1 MNVCKCKDV
10 ALKLLVKVLKNEV
23 QEKLQMYD
31 ENNYLTQNRIIN
43 RYQLAKLHTFES
55 VARHLSFA
63 LAAEELCISP
73 SAVSHQINKLEDE
86 LGFKLFQRFHRRI
99 ELTYNGKN
107 LFSAVKNSLRN
118 LNQEIL
124 GITNQ
129 EAAGTLTIYAKP
141 SFTQCWLIPK
151 LSEFNRQYPYI
162 SLNILSGNE
171 VSNFNRHR
179 IDLAIYF
186 DALRYEEIVYD
197 HLMNESIV
205 PVCSHAYALKQDL
218 YDNVE
223 KLNNCT
229 ILHDSQA
236 WGHDSML
243 EEWKTWANNFS
254 LSFDFNDMRKM
265 IFDRSDLA
273 VLAAINHAGV
283 AMGRKQLITKYLE
296 TQELIIP
303 FPQMEFLCKQRYY
316 ILKPQ
321 TKYNPKADIFIQW
334 LKRHI

>member
-1 MNVCKCKDV
+1 
-10 ALKLLVKVLKNEV
+10 
-23 QEKLQMYD
+23 MYD
-31 ENNYLTQNRIIN
+31 ENKYLAQSRIVN

-55 VARHLSFA
+55 AARHLSFA

-124 GITNQ
+124 EITNQ
-129 EAAGTLTIYAKP
+129 EAAGTLTVYAKP
-141 SFTQCWLIPK
+141 SFTQCWLVPK
-151 LSEFNRQYPYI
+151 LAEFTRQYPYI

-171 VSNFNRHR
+171 VSNFNRHH

-186 DALRYEEIVYD
+186 DALRYEEVRYD
-197 HLMNESIV
+197 HLMNETII

-218 YDNVE
+218 YGNVD
-223 KLNNCT
+223 KLINCT
-229 ILHDSQA
+229 LLHDGQA
-236 WGHDSML
+236 WGHDSNL
-243 EEWKTWANNFS
+243 EEWKSWANNFS
-254 LSFDFNDMRKM
+254 LPFELNDIPKI

-273 VLAAINHAGV
+273 IIAAINHTGI
-283 AMGRKQLITKYLE
+283 AMGRKQLISKYLE
-296 TQELIIP
+296 TKELVMP
-303 FPQMEFLCKQRYY
+303 FPDMELLCKQRYY
-316 ILKPQ
+316 ILRPQ
-321 TKYNPKADIFIQW
+321 TKYNPKADIFIKW
-334 LKRHI
+334 LKRYV